1 MTTFGWGICCPNE
14 PTTLILH
21 LVKTYV
27 AFVLYQILKFLNLNV
42 SVHPLPLLHKKRVTL
57 QCLNDVMLLAMD
69 LQDIPAIKPSSLHL
83 QLLACQPHHVTE
95 TSALFRVPFQGCGT
109 TRGTTRRKTRGY
121 IDNFITYSNVVENSL
136 PLNNSSVIVS
146 HTPKLHYP
154 FSCYYRQK
162 YVITI
167 QEGNE
172 NRTGN
177 QQGLK
182 QQREGEMFPPASHRL
197 FAGVIVKA
205 VWYFIYS
212 IQQQLLGKRLLKK
225 WKLNPK

>member
-1 MTTFGWGICCPNE
+1 
-14 PTTLILH
+14 
-21 LVKTYV
+21 
-27 AFVLYQILKFLNLNV
+27 
-42 SVHPLPLLHKKRVTL
+42 
-57 QCLNDVMLLAMD
+57 MLLAMD

-83 QLLACQPHHVTE
+83 QLFACQPHHVTE

-109 TRGTTRRKTRGY
+109 TRGTTRRKTRGH
-121 IDNFITYSNVVENSL
+121 IDNYITYSNVVENSL

-182 QQREGEMFPPASHRL
+182 QQREGPESRL
-197 FAGVIVKA
+197 PRNELSSCGQTNSYITFLLAELVLFVIVP
-205 VWYFIYS
+205 V
-212 IQQQLLGKRLLKK
+212 
-225 WKLNPK
+225 